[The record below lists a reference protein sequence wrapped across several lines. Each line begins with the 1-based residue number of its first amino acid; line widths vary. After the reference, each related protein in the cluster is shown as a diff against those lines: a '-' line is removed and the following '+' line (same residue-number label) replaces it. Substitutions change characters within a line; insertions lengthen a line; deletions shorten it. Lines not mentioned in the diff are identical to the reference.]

1 MTSPNHNFLQY
12 LNMAKKI
19 IKNGNSKNPEERK
32 DARKRIDEFQ
42 PVVAECRTMDSS
54 FKASIQN
61 VSSAGVFIKTSRKL
75 SIVQEIAIKFTFPQT
90 RQTIMAN
97 GRVARITHDGAGVK
111 IKMFFK
117 E

>member
-1 MTSPNHNFLQY
+1 
-12 LNMAKKI
+12 MAKKI
-19 IKNGNSKNPEERK
+19 IRNGNIESLEERE
-32 DARKRIDEFQ
+32 DARKRLHGLQ
-42 PVVAECRTMDSS
+42 PIVADCRTMDST

-75 SIVQEIAIKFTFPQT
+75 SIGQEIAITFTFPRT
-90 RQTIMAN
+90 KQTIMLN
-97 GRVARITHDGAGVK
+97 GEIVRITPDGAGVK